1 VKPIRNLLFA
11 LPLASALVFAQDA
24 NAQKQADSQDR
35 TEKSESKSRTDRS
48 TSQATTDAGK
58 TSSQSDRS
66 ARSDSEQNKSQS
78 QTSTQTT
85 ERDRPLTKEQN
96 STQTSDRDRTRTES
110 ETASQTSDKDRT
122 RTESQSQA
130 QPPASQP
137 EDSSKGTASR
147 TETSSNSNQ
156 NWKGTLVDANCN
168 AVGTGGSNA
177 IKSSTGTEPNTSA
190 DRHQNTANT
199 GETVP
204 GQTPEH
210 TATGMPRGG
219 KDFAKKCP
227 VNSSTSAFA
236 IVTSEGQF
244 YKFDESGNS
253 KVTAMLGGGSSDSNN
268 RNFKKGKNKQV
279 SVSGSLQGDTIKVE
293 SVM

>member
-1 VKPIRNLLFA
+1 MKPIRNLLFA

-24 NAQKQADSQDR
+24 NAQKQ
-35 TEKSESKSRTDRS
+35 T
-48 TSQATTDAGK
+48 
-58 TSSQSDRS
+58 DRS
-66 ARSDSEQNKSQS
+66 ARTDSEQNKSQS

-85 ERDRPLTKEQN
+85 ERDRPLTKEQT
-96 STQTSDRDRTRTES
+96 STETSDRDRTRTES
-110 ETASQTSDKDRT
+110 QSQT
-122 RTESQSQA
+122 
-130 QPPASQP
+130 QPPSSQP
-137 EDSSKGTASR
+137 EHSSKGTASR
-147 TETSSNSNQ
+147 TETSSNSTQ

-168 AVGTGGSNA
+168 AVGVGGSNA
-177 IKSSTGTEPNTSA
+177 IKGSTGTEPNASA
-190 DRHQNTANT
+190 GRHQNTANT

-227 VNSSTSAFA
+227 VNGSTSAFA
-236 IVTSEGQF
+236 IVTSDGQF

-253 KVTAMLGGGSSDSNN
+253 KVSAMLGGGSSDANN

-279 SVSGSLQGDTIKVE
+279 SVSGSLQVDTIKVD